1 MKKRKNIAIPMILAT
16 TIAAVSVPC
25 SSQIVMASDTYQV
38 GVSKGYLALRSAM
51 AYDSSNEIGE
61 LYSGDTVEVTEY
73 TTSDYW
79 YVYSPKLNLSGY
91 VNNDYLYFL
100 SSQPT
105 SSSGSY
111 TVSVAKGYL
120 ALRSTKAY
128 DSSNE
133 IGQLYS
139 GDTVTVSDSSDPQY
153 WYVYSPKLNLSGYV
167 NKDYLYYSGDT
178 AASAQSSSGNS
189 RTVSVA
195 KGYLALRSAKAYD
208 SSNEIGQ
215 LYSGDTVQLIDTSDS
230 QYWYVYSQK
239 LGKNGYVNKD
249 YLIGGTTTY
258 ATRTVSVATGYLALR
273 SAKAY
278 DSSNEI
284 GQLYSGDTVQLV
296 DTTDAQYWYIYSQK
310 LCKYGYVNKDY
321 YINLFRNTINSYAS
335 LHSLYTTK
343 QKGLTVMSPKR
354 QVNHNIRKHF
364 NTIIYNISRYAEI
377 ALSMVILLVIALAGF
392 RLIMEV
398 ADTSVMSMDTEF
410 FSTFLSQA
418 LSLVVGVEFVKM
430 LCQHSAQTVV
440 EVLMFATARQMVV
453 EHLGPA
459 ETLLGVLSIAV
470 LFAIR
475 KYLMTD
481 NDDMNAHNCSKN
493 TEEN

>member
-1 MKKRKNIAIPMILAT
+1 MKKRKNIAIPMILAA

-79 YVYSPKLNLSGY
+79 YVYSPKLNRSGY

-335 LHSLYTTK
+335 LHSPYTTK

-481 NDDMNAHNCSKN
+481 NDDMNAHNCLKN

>member
-1 MKKRKNIAIPMILAT
+1 MKKRKNIAIPMILAA

-79 YVYSPKLNLSGY
+79 YVYSPKLNRSGY

-111 TVSVAKGYL
+111 TVSVSKGYL
-120 ALRSTKAY
+120 ALRSAKAY

-178 AASAQSSSGNS
+178 AASAQSSSGDS

-208 SSNEIGQ
+208 S
-215 LYSGDTVQLIDTSDS
+215 
-230 QYWYVYSQK
+230 WYVYSQK

-296 DTTDAQYWYIYSQK
+296 DTTDAQYWYVYSQK

-321 YINLFRNTINSYAS
+321 
-335 LHSLYTTK
+335 LY
-343 QKGLTVMSPKR
+343 
-354 QVNHNIRKHF
+354 
-364 NTIIYNISRYAEI
+364 
-377 ALSMVILLVIALAGF
+377 
-392 RLIMEV
+392 
-398 ADTSVMSMDTEF
+398 
-410 FSTFLSQA
+410 
-418 LSLVVGVEFVKM
+418 
-430 LCQHSAQTVV
+430 
-440 EVLMFATARQMVV
+440 
-453 EHLGPA
+453 
-459 ETLLGVLSIAV
+459 
-470 LFAIR
+470 
-475 KYLMTD
+475 
-481 NDDMNAHNCSKN
+481 
-493 TEEN
+493 

>member
-1 MKKRKNIAIPMILAT
+1 MKKRKNIAIPMILAA

-79 YVYSPKLNLSGY
+79 YVYSPKLNRSGY

-120 ALRSTKAY
+120 ALRSAKAYDSSNEIGQLYSGDTVTVSDSSDPQYWYVYSPKLNLSGYVNKDYLYYSGGTAASAQSSSGDSRTVSVAKGYLALRSAKAY

-178 AASAQSSSGNS
+178 AASAQSSSGDS
-189 RTVSVA
+189 RTVSIA

-321 YINLFRNTINSYAS
+321 
-335 LHSLYTTK
+335 LY
-343 QKGLTVMSPKR
+343 
-354 QVNHNIRKHF
+354 
-364 NTIIYNISRYAEI
+364 
-377 ALSMVILLVIALAGF
+377 
-392 RLIMEV
+392 
-398 ADTSVMSMDTEF
+398 
-410 FSTFLSQA
+410 
-418 LSLVVGVEFVKM
+418 
-430 LCQHSAQTVV
+430 
-440 EVLMFATARQMVV
+440 
-453 EHLGPA
+453 
-459 ETLLGVLSIAV
+459 
-470 LFAIR
+470 
-475 KYLMTD
+475 
-481 NDDMNAHNCSKN
+481 
-493 TEEN
+493 

>member
-1 MKKRKNIAIPMILAT
+1 MKKRKNIAIPMILAA

-79 YVYSPKLNLSGY
+79 YVY
-91 VNNDYLYFL
+91 FL

-120 ALRSTKAY
+120 ALRSAKAY

-178 AASAQSSSGNS
+178 AASAQSSSGDS

-195 KGYLALRSAKAYD
+195 K
-208 SSNEIGQ
+208 
-215 LYSGDTVQLIDTSDS
+215 
-230 QYWYVYSQK
+230 
-239 LGKNGYVNKD
+239 
-249 YLIGGTTTY
+249 
-258 ATRTVSVATGYLALR
+258 GYLALR

-296 DTTDAQYWYIYSQK
+296 DTTDAQYWYVYSQK

-321 YINLFRNTINSYAS
+321 
-335 LHSLYTTK
+335 LY
-343 QKGLTVMSPKR
+343 
-354 QVNHNIRKHF
+354 
-364 NTIIYNISRYAEI
+364 
-377 ALSMVILLVIALAGF
+377 
-392 RLIMEV
+392 
-398 ADTSVMSMDTEF
+398 
-410 FSTFLSQA
+410 
-418 LSLVVGVEFVKM
+418 
-430 LCQHSAQTVV
+430 
-440 EVLMFATARQMVV
+440 
-453 EHLGPA
+453 
-459 ETLLGVLSIAV
+459 
-470 LFAIR
+470 
-475 KYLMTD
+475 
-481 NDDMNAHNCSKN
+481 
-493 TEEN
+493 

>member
-1 MKKRKNIAIPMILAT
+1 MKKRKNIAIPMILAA

-79 YVYSPKLNLSGY
+79 YVYSPKLNKSGY

-167 NKDYLYYSGDT
+167 NKDYLY
-178 AASAQSSSGNS
+178 
-189 RTVSVA
+189 
-195 KGYLALRSAKAYD
+195 
-208 SSNEIGQ
+208 
-215 LYSGDTVQLIDTSDS
+215 YSGDTVQLIDTSDS

-321 YINLFRNTINSYAS
+321 
-335 LHSLYTTK
+335 LY
-343 QKGLTVMSPKR
+343 
-354 QVNHNIRKHF
+354 
-364 NTIIYNISRYAEI
+364 
-377 ALSMVILLVIALAGF
+377 
-392 RLIMEV
+392 
-398 ADTSVMSMDTEF
+398 
-410 FSTFLSQA
+410 
-418 LSLVVGVEFVKM
+418 
-430 LCQHSAQTVV
+430 
-440 EVLMFATARQMVV
+440 
-453 EHLGPA
+453 
-459 ETLLGVLSIAV
+459 
-470 LFAIR
+470 
-475 KYLMTD
+475 
-481 NDDMNAHNCSKN
+481 
-493 TEEN
+493 

>member
-1 MKKRKNIAIPMILAT
+1 MKKRKNIAIPMILAA

-79 YVYSPKLNLSGY
+79 YVYSPKLNRSGY

-167 NKDYLYYSGDT
+167 NKDYLYY
-178 AASAQSSSGNS
+178 
-189 RTVSVA
+189 
-195 KGYLALRSAKAYD
+195 
-208 SSNEIGQ
+208 
-215 LYSGDTVQLIDTSDS
+215 
-230 QYWYVYSQK
+230 
-239 LGKNGYVNKD
+239 
-249 YLIGGTTTY
+249 
-258 ATRTVSVATGYLALR
+258 
-273 SAKAY
+273 
-278 DSSNEI
+278 
-284 GQLYSGDTVQLV
+284 
-296 DTTDAQYWYIYSQK
+296 
-310 LCKYGYVNKDY
+310 
-321 YINLFRNTINSYAS
+321 
-335 LHSLYTTK
+335 
-343 QKGLTVMSPKR
+343 
-354 QVNHNIRKHF
+354 
-364 NTIIYNISRYAEI
+364 
-377 ALSMVILLVIALAGF
+377 
-392 RLIMEV
+392 
-398 ADTSVMSMDTEF
+398 
-410 FSTFLSQA
+410 
-418 LSLVVGVEFVKM
+418 LSLI
-430 LCQHSAQTVV
+430 H
-440 EVLMFATARQMVV
+440 
-453 EHLGPA
+453 
-459 ETLLGVLSIAV
+459 I
-470 LFAIR
+470 
-475 KYLMTD
+475 
-481 NDDMNAHNCSKN
+481 
-493 TEEN
+493 

>member
-1 MKKRKNIAIPMILAT
+1 MKKRKNIAIPMILAA

-79 YVYSPKLNLSGY
+79 YVYSPKLNRSGY

-120 ALRSTKAY
+120 ALRSAKAYDSSNEIGQLYSGDTVTVSDSSDPQYWYVYSPKLNLSGYVNKDYLYYSGGTAASAQSSSGDSRTVSVAKGYLALRSAKAY

-178 AASAQSSSGNS
+178 AASAQSSSGDS
-189 RTVSVA
+189 RTVSIA

-296 DTTDAQYWYIYSQK
+296 DTTDAQYWYVYSQK

-321 YINLFRNTINSYAS
+321 
-335 LHSLYTTK
+335 LY
-343 QKGLTVMSPKR
+343 
-354 QVNHNIRKHF
+354 
-364 NTIIYNISRYAEI
+364 
-377 ALSMVILLVIALAGF
+377 
-392 RLIMEV
+392 
-398 ADTSVMSMDTEF
+398 
-410 FSTFLSQA
+410 
-418 LSLVVGVEFVKM
+418 
-430 LCQHSAQTVV
+430 
-440 EVLMFATARQMVV
+440 
-453 EHLGPA
+453 
-459 ETLLGVLSIAV
+459 
-470 LFAIR
+470 
-475 KYLMTD
+475 
-481 NDDMNAHNCSKN
+481 
-493 TEEN
+493 